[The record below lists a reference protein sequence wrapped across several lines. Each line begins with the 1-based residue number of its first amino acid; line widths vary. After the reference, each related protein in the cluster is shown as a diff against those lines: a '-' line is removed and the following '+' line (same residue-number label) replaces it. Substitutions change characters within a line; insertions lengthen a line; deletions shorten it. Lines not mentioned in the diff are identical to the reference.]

1 MIYESECRFCGTE
14 TEWAEPHMYHLP
26 QNHPKRQWANI
37 SVCRECHDAY
47 GPPLLFDE
55 WDAVR
60 FEWGSCPFCGSR
72 NIRWVGTANWANP
85 WKLLQQCLELINE
98 SAEGINFP
106 TELREQFARLTTVCY
121 ECTPSTPEKAL
132 YQKLKQRIKKVTL
145 EEPMWEPVELDE
157 IKITLDTNEDREIT
171 DIDSE

>member
-1 MIYESECRFCGTE
+1 MGGATHVSPPAESPEAAMGEHICLQGMSRRIRAT
-14 TEWAEPHMYHLP
+14 
-26 QNHPKRQWANI
+26 
-37 SVCRECHDAY
+37 
-47 GPPLLFDE
+47 LLFDE